1 MKDFKDLRALII
13 EDDQSSVDVLQS
25 LLTDLQVAS
34 DVIFDSHNLTENLQG
49 VPRPDVVFLDLEMPA
64 SNGYSVLDYI
74 RNNAIFEGV
83 PIVAYTT
90 HISHMNEAKK
100 AGFDG
105 FLGKPLSRSEFPD
118 QLSSILNGKSVWS
131 VR

>member
-1 MKDFKDLRALII
+1 MRDFKSLRALII

-25 LLTDLQVAS
+25 LLTDLQVTS
-34 DVIFDSHNLTENLQG
+34 DVIFDSYNLTENLQG

-74 RNNAIFEGV
+74 RNNAVFEGV

-90 HISHMNEAKK
+90 HISHMNEAKR

-118 QLSSILNGKSVWS
+118 QLSDILNGKSVWS